1 MQQKMEFII
10 HVFKKPYLEPIGKHN
25 TLIFVIFKNRLLIE
39 LFKVA
44 TAPQSQNLSF
54 AQVTIPLV
62 PAKVLRTSTSR
73 AEL

>member
-10 HVFKKPYLEPIGKHN
+10 HVFKKPYFETQYSH
-25 TLIFVIFKNRLLIE
+25 TFVILKNRLLIE